1 MPQAL
6 YLAVRQGEALLAERA
21 FRTRRS
27 ILFAENHHQA
37 AQDETIQSVAIE
49 IWIMPVRFKAEG
61 PLTRRNAAAFI
72 GRAIRSIYEPLG
84 NDLVNS
90 LQNDLPGHYKKT
102 VKKKVTGKS
111 FDTKLTLYSNA
122 AGIEAIEEGRKPGK
136 APPPDVLLKW
146 VRKRGL
152 GVKSFSIK
160 TRRALGVRRIID
172 RSTGKK
178 RSAGKSLL
186 IQQKSIAFLIGRKIA
201 KEGLPRSTGFK
212 PSHRLFLFRDI
223 QRNNPA
229 TISGYMKL
237 LQLRVNQVLNSG

>member
-1 MPQAL
+1 
-6 YLAVRQGEALLAERA
+6 
-21 FRTRRS
+21 
-27 ILFAENHHQA
+27 
-37 AQDETIQSVAIE
+37 
-49 IWIMPVRFKAEG
+49 MPVRFKAEG

-84 NDLVNS
+84 NDLVAS
-90 LQNDLPGHYKKT
+90 LQKDLPGHYKKT
-102 VKKKVTGKS
+102 VKKRVTGKS

-146 VRKRGL
+146 VRRKGL
-152 GVKSFSIK
+152 GGNALSIK
-160 TRRALGVRRIID
+160 TRRALVVGIRRT
-172 RSTGKK
+172 RESGTG
-178 RSAGKSLL
+178 RLRTRAQSLL
-186 IQQKSIAFLIGRKIA
+186 AKQKSIAFLIGRKIA
-201 KEGLPRSTGFK
+201 KEGLPRNTGFK